1 MLKVGTGPGRGVFNT
16 GQEDA
21 CGSGPLEVQ
30 AAWSRIGLQ
39 LLCRALSGHHTKR
52 GMWGSQGVANGV
64 NWLGCAGMV
73 CMQNYED
80 VEYDMC
86 LIGGRAN

>member
-1 MLKVGTGPGRGVFNT
+1 M
-16 GQEDA
+16 
-21 CGSGPLEVQ
+21 
-30 AAWSRIGLQ
+30 
-39 LLCRALSGHHTKR
+39 KR